1 MFQFQVKDG
10 SRTLQFNGK
19 LLGESSSWRRGS
31 TRWIEFSLYRT
42 DNGSYVLSRV
52 GVSLVF
58 HGAACALVKRY
69 GLVEGSVDNL
79 SEDAIPCEEC
89 NPSYELPLIFP
100 EKNRTWAQV
109 SEDPEA
115 VLEALYKYD
124 QGGARYLTH
133 VAQRLLEDASKN
145 DLKID
150 AIYKVET
157 IL

>member
-10 SRTLQFNGK
+10 PRTLQFNGK
-19 LLGESSSWRRGS
+19 LLGESSSWRKGS

-42 DNGSYVLSRV
+42 ENGAYVLSRI

-58 HGAACALVKRY
+58 HGAACTLVKRY
-69 GLVEGSVDNL
+69 GLTEASVDDI
-79 SEDAIPCEEC
+79 SEDAVACEEC
-89 NPSYELPLIFP
+89 NPSLNLPLVFP

-109 SEDPEA
+109 SDDPDA

-133 VAQRLLEDASKN
+133 VAQRLLEEASKK
-145 DLKID
+145 DSKIEQV
-150 AIYKVET
+150 YKVET